1 MKKAGYS
8 FFSRQDKHFQYDLFP
23 YEKFYLVHVLSE
35 QSARA
40 VKRWT
45 SAKTQDSLLV
55 VKHVILNIHQTL
67 TEGNS
72 HYHEEIAKAL
82 HGFWMVVT
90 QLANSSKYKS

>member
-23 YEKFYLVHVLSE
+23 YEKLYFVHVLSE

-45 SAKTQDSLLV
+45 SAKTQDSL

>member
-23 YEKFYLVHVLSE
+23 FKNFYIVHVLSE

-55 VKHVILNIHQTL
+55 VKHVILNIHHTL

-72 HYHEEIAKAL
+72 HYHEEVTKAIRN
-82 HGFWMVVT
+82 F
-90 QLANSSKYKS
+90 